1 MLHYPQAIV
10 EGARIGH
17 GGAGGDDVKVV
28 AHHVGHDE
36 PEHGGREGRAHE
48 AASAEAGKVF
58 AQRID
63 LMDCRSTFQ
72 QHTGK
77 PLHVGQRDFRM
88 QGRGKRAGPARKRA
102 QDKVVLAA
110 VQGHVHDFARSRRAR
125 LIGDRVPAFLDP
137 DVSGPLS
144 FRQIVPVFDDHESV
158 ADTVAE
164 QVFQRS
170 RHRCRALARA
180 EHADTAVGVEAAR
193 PRGGSGFV
201 DQGQFASIKVKVA
214 QYGPVGC
221 YGAQGRVRE
230 AAQFGGCLAGGQ
242 IGHGAAPV
250 VLVGEGRRHWGGQQS
265 RFGKSVKVAC
275 WERAFLRAGQGDVR
289 NALGSVSFSFG
300 SGRGSCQR
308 VNVSGILFVP
318 LNINRTSI
326 GAVP

>member
-1 MLHYPQAIV
+1 MLHYPQAIG

-28 AHHVGHDE
+28 AHHIGYDE

-63 LMDCRSTFQ
+63 LMDCRSAFQ

-88 QGRGKRAGPARKRA
+88 QGGGKRAGPACKRA
-102 QDKVVLAA
+102 QDEIVLAA
-110 VQGHVHDFARSRRAR
+110 VPGHVHDFARSRRAR
-125 LIGDRVPAFLDP
+125 LIGDRVSAFLDP
-137 DVSGPLS
+137 DVSGPLP
-144 FRQIVPVFDDHESV
+144 FRQIVPVFDDHEPV
-158 ADTVAE
+158 ADTVAK
-164 QVFQRS
+164 QVFQCS
-170 RHRCRALARA
+170 RHRGRALARA

-250 VLVGEGRRHWGGQQS
+250 VLVERRDGGEGIG
-265 RFGKSVKVAC
+265 
-275 WERAFLRAGQGDVR
+275 E
-289 NALGSVSFSFG
+289 GSSQDLES
-300 SGRGSCQR
+300 Q
-308 VNVSGILFVP
+308 
-318 LNINRTSI
+318 
-326 GAVP
+326 